1 MSGGAFN
8 YEYYRFKDTYSG
20 VTHDTLLD
28 QLIEDLADV
37 LHDLEWYES
46 ADYSYGE
53 YIETLEKFKNKWI
66 KDDFLKNE
74 QHQIKE
80 D

>member
-1 MSGGAFN
+1 MSGGSFN
-8 YEYYRFKDTYSG
+8 YEYYRFRDTYSG
-20 VTHDTLLD
+20 VTHDALLD

-37 LHDLEWYES
+37 LHELEWYES
-46 ADYSYGE
+46 ADYSYYE

-66 KDDFLKNE
+66 KDDLLKNE

>member
-8 YEYYRFKDTYSG
+8 YEYYRFKDTYYG
-20 VTHDTLLD
+20 ATHDILLD

-46 ADYSYGE
+46 ADYSYYE

-66 KDDFLKNE
+66 KDDLLK
-74 QHQIKE
+74 KE